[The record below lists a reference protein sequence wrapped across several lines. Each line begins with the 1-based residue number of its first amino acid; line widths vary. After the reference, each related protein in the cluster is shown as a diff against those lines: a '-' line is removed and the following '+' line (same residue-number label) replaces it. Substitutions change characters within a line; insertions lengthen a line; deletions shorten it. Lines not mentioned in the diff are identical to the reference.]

1 MENSLADIAAV
12 VRNNDDTW
20 GGSNGLWLFAIL
32 ALMNGG
38 FGNNWGGRYDNRGA
52 ADYGTFATAASQQE
66 ILYGQRF
73 SDLDNKID
81 RGFTAIGNGISD
93 ATFALNNTIT
103 GEGRGIQMQLADC
116 CCTTQRN
123 TDALRFDLA
132 NYNAGILAAIGAD
145 GEKTRAMIQQNKI
158 EALRDKVSALELNQ
172 AMCGVV
178 RYPNAMTFDA
188 GVSPFCGGNSCGCGR
203 TM

>member
-12 VRNNDDTW
+12 VRNDDGW
-20 GGSNGLWLFAIL
+20 GGGNGLWLFAIL

-38 FGNNWGGRYDNRGA
+38 FGNWGNRGYDRPVS
-52 ADYGTFATAASQQE
+52 DYGTFATASQQE
-66 ILYGQRF
+66 ILFGQRF
-73 SDLDNKID
+73 GDLDSKID
-81 RGFTAIGNGISD
+81 RGFTSIGNGISD

-103 GEGRGIQMQLADC
+103 GEGRGIQTQLAEGFC
-116 CCTTQRN
+116 NAQRN

-178 RYPNAMTFDA
+178 RYPNAMTYDA
-188 GVSPFCGGNSCGCGR
+188 GVSPFCGGGNGCGCGR